1 MLCERCKKD
10 VYKHMLCKYCNRK
23 ICNACMKSSKK
34 VTKINRIAIC
44 KDCWGK
50 TKIRKEYKNE
60 IATPPQEAAYERSY
74 ERK

>member
-1 MLCERCKKD
+1 
-10 VYKHMLCKYCNRK
+10 
-23 ICNACMKSSKK
+23 MKSSKK